1 MKGRPM
7 RPNTFDNETIAGI
20 VKAEIQIHGGDKF
33 EAFKSA
39 DRKARQ
45 LQSGTWMEVAR
56 ILLYGS

>member
-1 MKGRPM
+1 M

-39 DRKARQ
+39 DRKARE